1 MNLFISTKRITN
13 KKISIN
19 NIKFNFDFF
28 FEPIKFIYYVK

>member
-19 NIKFNFDFF
+19 IIKFNFDFIF
-28 FEPIKFIYYVK
+28 LNQLNLFII